1 MNLEHINALAP
12 LDIVKDEMVKNRFVQ
27 IYDAIWG
34 GGGEKAYAK
43 ESVYFSRKLEEDDRL
58 QKATK
63 FSIFTTF
70 IDLAVSG
77 LSLEPGSRALC
88 YLMGRNYCIGQDDKG
103 KKIYEGRLTLTVSG
117 YGELLMRVRSGQIRY
132 ADNPVLVYEEDEFS
146 YGDRDGR
153 KTVNYTCHFPHKS
166 GHIVACYLRITRA
179 DGSVDYSVML
189 EEDWKRL
196 EEFSARNN
204 RKWNSTTRQWD
215 EKANE
220 LYGADGG
227 GIDSGFLMAKCIKHA
242 FRTYPKVR
250 VGRYTSM
257 ESEQTEDTMKQV
269 DDFYGVGDV
278 TEVEPEDVSYGP
290 EPDHSAGVSVASDND
305 DAF

>member
-1 MNLEHINALAP
+1 MNLEHINALSP

-27 IYDAIWG
+27 IYDTIWG

-63 FSIFTTF
+63 FSIFTAF
-70 IDLAVSG
+70 IDLAISG

-88 YLMGRNYCIGQDDKG
+88 YLQGRNYCIGQDEKD

-117 YGELLMRVRSGQIRY
+117 YGELLMRARAGQIKY

-153 KTVNYTCHFPHKS
+153 KTVNYTCNFPHKS

-196 EEFSARNN
+196 EKYSEKSN
-204 RKWNSTTRQWD
+204 RRWNKNTGQW
-215 EKANE
+215 EGKANE
-220 LYGADGG
+220 LYGSGG

-250 VGRYTSM
+250 VGRYTTM
-257 ESEQTEDTMKQV
+257 ESEQTAESEQSV
-269 DDFYGVGDV
+269 NDFYGVADV
-278 TEVEPEDVSYGP
+278 SKAEPEDVSYGP